1 MEQQLKNDLLLR
13 AAKCMP
19 IERVPVW
26 MMRQAGRSDPLYR
39 QIRQSINLPLERL
52 FRTCPTPMSDT
63 DVEWAVKISLLP
75 KRIGVDAIIVY
86 KDILTPLSPMGA
98 HFRFSPGPVLDEPI
112 RTQKQVDALK
122 PVDVPDVQ
130 LRYTGCVIQRLR
142 KVLAAELPLIGF
154 AGAPL
159 TLAFFLIAGQSPM
172 KRGEGISEEATPVFD
187 MMEDAPELL
196 HLLLDRLT
204 EMTINYLNYQ
214 ISQGV
219 QIVQLFESI
228 ADVLS
233 QQMYET
239 FALPYHQRIFAGLNT
254 DTPAILFAKE
264 CPYVNLMHQS
274 GADVLSVGKCVDL
287 GTVKKEAGDSVALQ
301 GNVDNDILR
310 DGTFDDITEAV
321 RTCIE
326 QGGKTG
332 HILNLSHGLHRDTPF
347 ENVKHFVSVAKVL
360 QARAL
365 QDNK

>member
-13 AAKCMP
+13 AAKRVP
-19 IERVPVW
+19 VERVPVW

-39 QIRQSINLPLERL
+39 QIRQELNLPLERL

-86 KDILTPLSPMGA
+86 KDILTPLAPMGA
-98 HFRFSPGPVLDEPI
+98 HFRFSPGPILSEPI
-112 RTQKQVDALK
+112 RTQSQVDALC
-122 PVDVPDVQ
+122 PLDDPYVQ
-130 LRYTGCVIQRLR
+130 LEYTGQIICSLR
-142 KVLAAELPLIGF
+142 KTLNGELPLIGF

-159 TLAFFLIAGQSPM
+159 TLAFFLIAGESPM
-172 KRGEGISEEATPVFD
+172 KRGAGISEKATPVFE
-187 MMEDAPELL
+187 MMEDASELL
-196 HLLLDRLT
+196 HELLDKLT

-233 QQMYET
+233 QQMYED
-239 FALPYHQRIFAGLNT
+239 FALPYHQRIFAELNS
-254 DTPAILFAKE
+254 DAPGILFAKE
-264 CPYVNLMHQS
+264 CSYVNLMRQS
-274 GADVLSVGKCVDL
+274 GADVLSIGKCVDL
-287 GTVKKEAGDSVALQ
+287 EKAKTEIGDSVAFQ

-310 DGTFDDITEAV
+310 DGTFSDITEAV
-321 RTCIE
+321 QTCIK

-347 ENVKHFVSVAKVL
+347 ENVKHFVNIAKTY
-360 QARAL
+360 
-365 QDNK
+365 QDS

>member
-1 MEQQLKNDLLLR
+1 MKSQLKNDLLLR
-13 AAKCMP
+13 ASKCLP
-19 IERVPVW
+19 VERVPVW

-39 QIRQSINLPLERL
+39 QIRQELNLPLERL
-52 FRTCPTPMSDT
+52 FRTCPAPMSDT

-86 KDILTPLSPMGA
+86 KDILTPLAPMGP
-98 HFRFSPGPVLDEPI
+98 HFRFSPGPILSQPI
-112 RTQKQVDALK
+112 RTQSQVDALC
-122 PVDVPDVQ
+122 PLDDPHVQ
-130 LRYTGCVIQRLR
+130 LEFTGHVIYTLR
-142 KVLAAELPLIGF
+142 ETLNGELPLIGF

-159 TLAFFLIAGQSPM
+159 TLAFFLIAGESPM
-172 KRGEGISEEATPVFD
+172 KRGAGISEKASPVFE

-196 HLLLDRLT
+196 HQLLDKLT

-214 ISQGV
+214 ISKGA

-233 QQMYET
+233 RQMYED
-239 FALPYHQRIFAGLNT
+239 FALPYHQRIFAELNR
-254 DTPAILFAKE
+254 DAPGILFAKE

-287 GTVKKEAGDSVALQ
+287 GKARTEIGDSVAFQ

-310 DGTFDDITEAV
+310 DGTFSDVTEAV
-321 RTCIE
+321 RTCIK

-347 ENVKHFVSVAKVL
+347 ENVKHFVDIAKTL
-360 QARAL
+360 
-365 QDNK
+365 